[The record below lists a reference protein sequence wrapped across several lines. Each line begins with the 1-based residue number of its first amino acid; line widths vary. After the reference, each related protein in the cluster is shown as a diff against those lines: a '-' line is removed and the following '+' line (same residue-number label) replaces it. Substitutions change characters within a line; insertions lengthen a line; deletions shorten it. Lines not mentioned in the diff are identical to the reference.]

1 MGWCK
6 DRLVSFEAQMEVEM
20 KVCCKCGSTNI
31 ELAFYEDDLGITLW
45 WVCYNCE
52 NWEEEK

>member
-6 DRLVSFEAQMEVEM
+6 DRLVSFEAQMEGEM